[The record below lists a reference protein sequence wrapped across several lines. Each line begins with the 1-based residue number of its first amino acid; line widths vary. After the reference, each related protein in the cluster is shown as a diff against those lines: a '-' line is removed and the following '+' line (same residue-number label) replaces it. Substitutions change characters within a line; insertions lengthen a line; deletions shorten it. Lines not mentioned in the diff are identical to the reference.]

1 MKHFCISIAA
11 TLLLLVSSAIA
22 QEFRGE
28 QFGIIVSTTAGR
40 EQLLVAGVR
49 EGATM
54 GIDNTLQE
62 AELPPTPP
70 AEVFDARFVS
80 TPSQSDLGLGSWRD
94 YRTISSTSAPFS
106 QRYTLS
112 YQAGEGQSGVKLVWD
127 TPYPGRV
134 QKVTIDGTDMKDKT
148 ELVTQFMQGQLV
160 IEITF
165 NMSPLVFT
173 AAPSTITFNVNNK
186 DPLPYADIVV
196 TPGGDPD
203 AAWSVTTDVPW
214 LFLAPNRGNGTATI
228 RAAVLSSGLDKGSFS
243 GKITIQ
249 SLLYSAKLDIPV
261 TLNVTLGAGDA
272 PAAPRAL
279 LIGNHPNPF
288 TAATVISFDLVA
300 PTADAQLKIHDLLG
314 REVADLSSRVQ
325 RSAGVQRV
333 RFEATDLP
341 AGIYLCR
348 LTAGGRTFTRTMTLV
363 R

>member
-1 MKHFCISIAA
+1 MKHHCIIFSAA
-11 TLLLLVSSAIA
+11 LLLLASTAIA
-22 QEFRGE
+22 QEYRGAHL
-28 QFGIIVSTTAGR
+28 GIVVSNAGGR

-49 EGATM
+49 EGATS
-54 GIDNTLQE
+54 GIDNNLEE
-62 AELPPTPP
+62 AELPPLPP

-80 TPSQSDLGLGSWRD
+80 TPAQSDIGLGSWKD
-94 YRTISSTSAPFS
+94 YRAIASTSAPFN

-112 YQAGEGQSGVKLVWD
+112 YQAGEGMSGVKLVWD
-127 TPYPGRV
+127 VPYPGRI

-148 ELVTQFMQGQLV
+148 ELVTQFMQGQLI

-165 NMSPLVFT
+165 SMSPLVFT
-173 AAPSTITFNVNNK
+173 AAPSSITFNANNK
-186 DPLPYADIVV
+186 DPLPYADIIV

-203 AAWSVTTDVPW
+203 AAWSAVTDVPW
-214 LFLAPNRGNGTATI
+214 LFLAPDRGNGTGTI
-228 RAAVLSSGLDKGSFS
+228 RAAVLSSGLDKGSFT
-243 GKITIQ
+243 GKITI
-249 SLLYSAKLDIPV
+249 SSPVYGAKLDIPV

-288 TAATVISFDLVA
+288 TASTVISFDLAA
-300 PTADAQLKIHDLLG
+300 PATDAQLKIHDLLG